1 MFCTEILTWKVELSL
16 WIYFTR
22 FTSVR
27 KHHKTTF
34 CLKCFEEDVMKK
46 KIRRRAPLAKINIT
60 SDLHSIGTV
69 RVRGWSKH
77 TNYLDNYVRVLRKKF
92 CSKFCLF
99 VYLLTK
105 MCAISR
111 NFGPRKFLKKNFF
124 FFSFLLW
131 LLSKQIDDVLKNVDD
146 IEWPAID
153 ALRIG

>member
-1 MFCTEILTWKVELSL
+1 MDLDFDPSFQCWSEFC
-16 WIYFTR
+16 IYVNTPIEHFKNW
-22 FTSVR
+22 S
-27 KHHKTTF
+27 
-34 CLKCFEEDVMKK
+34 
-46 KIRRRAPLAKINIT
+46 PLAKINIT
-60 SDLHSIGTV
+60 SDLHSIGTI
-69 RVRGWSKH
+69 RVRGWSIH

-105 MCAISR
+105 ICATSR

-124 FFSFLLW
+124 LFSFLLW